1 MFVMFLAD
9 RLHKTIGEIM
19 DLSAFEVRL
28 WAAYLKVRND
38 GR

>member
-9 RLHKTIGEIM
+9 HLHKSIDEIM
-19 DLSAFEVRL
+19 ALSVFEVRL
-28 WAAYLKVRND
+28 WAAFLKVRND

>member
-1 MFVMFLAD
+1 MFVMLLAD

-19 DLSAFEVRL
+19 ALSVFEVRL